1 MTSVY
6 TKNQADISRH
16 SKVIHS
22 FAVFLKNLYK
32 TPFWLVGPIDLMW
45 FDLVPK
51 ENMCTKFHWCLIKSN
66 KVIEVWNFFY
76 KSAFWLV
83 GLDGKIMDLHQQ
95 DFSGQCWGVQ
105 LTCIPNFS
113 QIGQFLQK
121 LSHFIEF
128 RLVGWLGW
136 LGPSDFKKISRWKAD
151 GHNTSAYKKSSWYL
165 KALKSYPI
173 LKFSGHDHDHDDDT
187 TGGWIIV
194 RSVLTPSR
202 TKNRT

>member
-1 MTSVY
+1 
-6 TKNQADISRH
+6 
-16 SKVIHS
+16 
-22 FAVFLKNLYK
+22 
-32 TPFWLVGPIDLMW
+32 
-45 FDLVPK
+45 
-51 ENMCTKFHWCLIKSN
+51 MCTKFHWSLIKNN

-95 DFSGQCWGVQ
+95 NFSGQYWGVK

-113 QIGQFLQK
+113 EIGQFLQK

-136 LGPSDFKKISRWKAD
+136 LGPSDFKKISRCTPYYHDK
-151 GHNTSAYKKSSWYL
+151 YVYQKSSWYL
-165 KALKSYPI
+165 KALKSYPFFK
-173 LKFSGHDHDHDDDT
+173 LDRHNDNDNDDDDNDADT

-194 RSVLTPSR
+194 RSEF
-202 TKNRT
+202 

>member
-1 MTSVY
+1 
-6 TKNQADISRH
+6 
-16 SKVIHS
+16 
-22 FAVFLKNLYK
+22 
-32 TPFWLVGPIDLMW
+32 
-45 FDLVPK
+45 
-51 ENMCTKFHWCLIKSN
+51 MCTKFHWCLIKNN

-95 DFSGQCWGVQ
+95 NFSGQYWGVK

-113 QIGQFLQK
+113 EIGQFLQK

-136 LGPSDFKKISRWKAD
+136 LGPSDFKKISRCI
-151 GHNTSAYKKSSWYL
+151 AYYHDKYVYQKSSWYL
-165 KALKSYPI
+165 KALKSDPFFKLDRYA
-173 LKFSGHDHDHDDDT
+173 DADDDDDNDDDADT

-194 RSVLTPSR
+194 CAEFSIPSQ
-202 TKNRT
+202 TKRMFLVRNWAEH

>member
-1 MTSVY
+1 
-6 TKNQADISRH
+6 
-16 SKVIHS
+16 
-22 FAVFLKNLYK
+22 
-32 TPFWLVGPIDLMW
+32 
-45 FDLVPK
+45 
-51 ENMCTKFHWCLIKSN
+51 MCTKFHWSLIKNN

-95 DFSGQCWGVQ
+95 NFSGQYWGVK

-113 QIGQFLQK
+113 EIGQFLQK

-151 GHNTSAYKKSSWYL
+151 GHNISAYKKSSWYL

-173 LKFSGHDHDHDDDT
+173 LKFSGHDDHDDDT

-202 TKNRT
+202 TKKLDAQRQYMVIGTLALLLIFLFLWFFVLVGQRPRRGPEGMVFWLVSFEIILRPG

>member
-1 MTSVY
+1 
-6 TKNQADISRH
+6 
-16 SKVIHS
+16 
-22 FAVFLKNLYK
+22 
-32 TPFWLVGPIDLMW
+32 
-45 FDLVPK
+45 
-51 ENMCTKFHWCLIKSN
+51 MCTKFHWCLIKNN

-95 DFSGQCWGVQ
+95 NFSGQYWGVK

-113 QIGQFLQK
+113 EIGQFLQK

-151 GHNTSAYKKSSWYL
+151 GHNISAYKKSSWYL
-165 KALKSYPI
+165 KAFKSYPI
-173 LKFSGHDHDHDDDT
+173 FKVRDDDDDDDDADII
-187 TGGWIIV
+187 GGWIIV

-202 TKNRT
+202 TKTRNFLEITIFFPSNDHIIFMSFDVWYFNKRSLQSQQISRKRNHFPWLMESRIS

>member
-1 MTSVY
+1 
-6 TKNQADISRH
+6 
-16 SKVIHS
+16 
-22 FAVFLKNLYK
+22 
-32 TPFWLVGPIDLMW
+32 
-45 FDLVPK
+45 
-51 ENMCTKFHWCLIKSN
+51 MCTKFHWCLIKNN

-95 DFSGQCWGVQ
+95 NFSGQYWGVK

-113 QIGQFLQK
+113 EIGQFLQK

-151 GHNTSAYKKSSWYL
+151 GHNISAYKKSEQYRGPRRCGWAGAVSVGQGQYRVGTGQGQYRL
-165 KALKSYPI
+165 FHYPSQI
-173 LKFSGHDHDHDDDT
+173 FSISKKFFKMLFRLVGPKKL
-187 TGGWIIV
+187 I
-194 RSVLTPSR
+194 
-202 TKNRT
+202 

>member
-1 MTSVY
+1 
-6 TKNQADISRH
+6 
-16 SKVIHS
+16 
-22 FAVFLKNLYK
+22 
-32 TPFWLVGPIDLMW
+32 
-45 FDLVPK
+45 
-51 ENMCTKFHWCLIKSN
+51 MCTKFHWSLIKNN

-95 DFSGQCWGVQ
+95 NFSGQYWGVK

-113 QIGQFLQK
+113 EIGQFLQK

-151 GHNTSAYKKSSWYL
+151 GHNISAYKKSSWYL
-165 KALKSYPI
+165 KAFKSYPI
-173 LKFSGHDHDHDDDT
+173 FKVGDDNDDADT
-187 TGGWIIV
+187 IGGWIIV

-202 TKNRT
+202 TKILAVKRVNMTSVYTKYEADVSRQS

>member
-1 MTSVY
+1 
-6 TKNQADISRH
+6 
-16 SKVIHS
+16 
-22 FAVFLKNLYK
+22 
-32 TPFWLVGPIDLMW
+32 
-45 FDLVPK
+45 
-51 ENMCTKFHWCLIKSN
+51 MCTKFHWCLIKNN

-95 DFSGQCWGVQ
+95 NFSGQYWGVK

-113 QIGQFLQK
+113 EIGQFLQK

-151 GHNTSAYKKSSWYL
+151 GHDISAYKKSSWYL
-165 KALKSYPI
+165 KALKSYPFF
-173 LKFSGHDHDHDDDT
+173 KMDPHANDDNDADT
-187 TGGWIIV
+187 TGGRIIV
-194 RSVLTPSR
+194 CAEFSIPSQTKSIQRYRKISWAWLCLRRR
-202 TKNRT
+202 TLFREPAV

>member
-1 MTSVY
+1 
-6 TKNQADISRH
+6 
-16 SKVIHS
+16 
-22 FAVFLKNLYK
+22 
-32 TPFWLVGPIDLMW
+32 
-45 FDLVPK
+45 
-51 ENMCTKFHWCLIKSN
+51 MCTKFHWCLIKNN

-95 DFSGQCWGVQ
+95 NFSGQYWGVK

-136 LGPSDFKKISRWKAD
+136 LGPSDFKKISRWKVD
-151 GHNTSAYKKSSWYL
+151 GHNSRKKTYEVFLSYWEDAIFPHFFLPFWGSWVTFGSESSAIREP
-165 KALKSYPI
+165 ARI
-173 LKFSGHDHDHDDDT
+173 
-187 TGGWIIV
+187 
-194 RSVLTPSR
+194 R
-202 TKNRT
+202 TLDCAVNEF

>member
-1 MTSVY
+1 
-6 TKNQADISRH
+6 
-16 SKVIHS
+16 
-22 FAVFLKNLYK
+22 
-32 TPFWLVGPIDLMW
+32 
-45 FDLVPK
+45 
-51 ENMCTKFHWCLIKSN
+51 MCTKFHWCLIKNN

-95 DFSGQCWGVQ
+95 NFSGQYWGVK

-113 QIGQFLQK
+113 EIGQFLQK

-151 GHNTSAYKKSSWYL
+151 GHNISAYKKSSWYL
-165 KALKSYPI
+165 KAFKSYPI
-173 LKFSGHDHDHDDDT
+173 FKVRDDNDDNDADII
-187 TGGWIIV
+187 GGWIIV

-202 TKNRT
+202 TKSGLGRFLWIFFY

>member
-1 MTSVY
+1 
-6 TKNQADISRH
+6 
-16 SKVIHS
+16 
-22 FAVFLKNLYK
+22 
-32 TPFWLVGPIDLMW
+32 
-45 FDLVPK
+45 
-51 ENMCTKFHWCLIKSN
+51 MCTKFHWSLIKNN

-95 DFSGQCWGVQ
+95 NFSGQYWGVK

-113 QIGQFLQK
+113 EIGQFLQK

-151 GHNTSAYKKSSWYL
+151 GHNISAYKKSSWYL

-173 LKFSGHDHDHDDDT
+173 LKFVGYDNNDDDDDT

-202 TKNRT
+202 TKNWRTWIFLSLPCWTNRSKIVFVSYLMFYISYDMIVKSLYIDSVYNVTRTNQYS

>member
-1 MTSVY
+1 
-6 TKNQADISRH
+6 
-16 SKVIHS
+16 
-22 FAVFLKNLYK
+22 
-32 TPFWLVGPIDLMW
+32 
-45 FDLVPK
+45 
-51 ENMCTKFHWCLIKSN
+51 MCTKFHWCLIKNN

-95 DFSGQCWGVQ
+95 NFSGQYWGVK

-113 QIGQFLQK
+113 EIGQFLQK

-151 GHNTSAYKKSSWYL
+151 GHNISAYKKSSWYL
-165 KALKSYPI
+165 KAFKSYPI
-173 LKFSGHDHDHDDDT
+173 FKVRDNNDDNDDADII
-187 TGGWIIV
+187 GGWIIV

-202 TKNRT
+202 TKTCFKALFSPKLCFLSLPTDRYSHLDVYMNLRHTENYRQIWYSSHEKNQSV

>member
-1 MTSVY
+1 
-6 TKNQADISRH
+6 
-16 SKVIHS
+16 
-22 FAVFLKNLYK
+22 
-32 TPFWLVGPIDLMW
+32 
-45 FDLVPK
+45 
-51 ENMCTKFHWCLIKSN
+51 MCTKFHWCLIKNN

-95 DFSGQCWGVQ
+95 NFSGQYWGVK

-113 QIGQFLQK
+113 EIGQFLQK

-136 LGPSDFKKISRWKAD
+136 LGPSDFKKISRPEAHYCNKVV
-151 GHNTSAYKKSSWYL
+151 YKKSRWYL

-173 LKFSGHDHDHDDDT
+173 FHFDQKIGDSDDDDT

-194 RSVLTPSR
+194 RSELIPSW
-202 TKNRT
+202 TKRNTMMLLHLY

>member
-1 MTSVY
+1 
-6 TKNQADISRH
+6 
-16 SKVIHS
+16 
-22 FAVFLKNLYK
+22 
-32 TPFWLVGPIDLMW
+32 
-45 FDLVPK
+45 
-51 ENMCTKFHWCLIKSN
+51 MCTKFHWSLIKNN

-95 DFSGQCWGVQ
+95 NFSGQYWGVK

-113 QIGQFLQK
+113 KIGQFLQK

-151 GHNTSAYKKSSWYL
+151 GHNISAYKKSSWYL
-165 KALKSYPI
+165 KAFKSYPI
-173 LKFSGHDHDHDDDT
+173 FKVRDDNNDNDDADII
-187 TGGWIIV
+187 GGWIIV

-202 TKNRT
+202 TKIPIISSYRCLKLFGNGLTDFHCQISSVLLDTFGHCCFGC

>member
-1 MTSVY
+1 
-6 TKNQADISRH
+6 
-16 SKVIHS
+16 
-22 FAVFLKNLYK
+22 
-32 TPFWLVGPIDLMW
+32 
-45 FDLVPK
+45 
-51 ENMCTKFHWCLIKSN
+51 MCTKFHWCLIKNN

-95 DFSGQCWGVQ
+95 NFSGQYWGVK

-113 QIGQFLQK
+113 EIGQFLQK

-151 GHNTSAYKKSSWYL
+151 GHNISAYKKSSWYL
-165 KALKSYPI
+165 KAFKSYPI
-173 LKFSGHDHDHDDDT
+173 FKVGDNDHNDDDADT
-187 TGGWIIV
+187 IGGWIIV
-194 RSVLTPSR
+194 CAESGCCPELLCGICRSKSSSNSKSGHSKILPTENFR
-202 TKNRT
+202 FRQTDTAQ

>member
-1 MTSVY
+1 
-6 TKNQADISRH
+6 
-16 SKVIHS
+16 
-22 FAVFLKNLYK
+22 
-32 TPFWLVGPIDLMW
+32 
-45 FDLVPK
+45 
-51 ENMCTKFHWCLIKSN
+51 MCTKFHWCLIKNN

-95 DFSGQCWGVQ
+95 NFSGQYWGVK

-113 QIGQFLQK
+113 EIGQFLQK

-151 GHNTSAYKKSSWYL
+151 GHNISAYKKSSWYL

-173 LKFSGHDHDHDDDT
+173 LKFVGYDDDNNNDDNDDDDDNNDDT
-187 TGGWIIV
+187 IGGWIII
-194 RSVLTPSR
+194 RSELTPSR
-202 TKNRT
+202 TKRMEEKPKKEANERMEER